1 MNWPMMKE
9 NTLTPNIR
17 IIEASHRS
25 LRLTGWKS
33 PYPIVDRVVI
43 AKYHTFTSFVML
55 LSWS

>member
-1 MNWPMMKE
+1 MMKE